1 MKRYRDILMII
12 VCTNQEIED
21 VERFILS
28 LFYNNKIEFVQD
40 DIKKE
45 ISRITNNKVKIDQ
58 LK

>member
-1 MKRYRDILMII
+1 MII